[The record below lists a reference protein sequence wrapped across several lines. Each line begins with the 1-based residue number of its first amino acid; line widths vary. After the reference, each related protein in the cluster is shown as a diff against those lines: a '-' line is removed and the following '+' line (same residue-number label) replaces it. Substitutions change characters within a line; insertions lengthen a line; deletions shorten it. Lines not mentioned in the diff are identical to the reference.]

1 MSVIDWLQLLWTLA
15 VASAVGGGVFS
26 LIAFYVGRKRPQDE
40 AARKKS
46 HALYLFSYV
55 LMSISIFFIAFRG
68 LLK

>member
-1 MSVIDWLQLLWTLA
+1 MSDWLQLLWTLA
-15 VASAVGGGVFS
+15 VASAVGGGVVS

-40 AARKKS
+40 ATKKRS
-46 HALYLFSYV
+46 HVLYLLSYA